1 MRKWTLTISVFV
13 IYTIIS
19 FYVKIIG
26 ENNIPGN
33 LALLTLIT
41 NDRPQYLNSVMI
53 IVSKY
58 GREYFW
64 LAIII
69 LLWIFGEEKEKKVS
83 MVMALGFIIAI
94 ILGELS
100 KLLIAQPRPNISF
113 HLISESPND
122 YSYPSGHALIVAT
135 GAIIALLTLPYI
147 ISIPL
152 LLESI
157 SVSYSRIYLGVHW
170 PIDIVGGWVLGLAI
184 ALLMNRI
191 NEKLDPFYK
200 ILIKIWNK
208 LISNL

>member
-1 MRKWTLTISVFV
+1 MRKWTLTISVFAL
-13 IYTIIS
+13 YMIIS

-26 ENNIPGN
+26 ENNIPSN
-33 LALLTLIT
+33 LALLTIVT
-41 NDRPQYLNSVMI
+41 NNRLQYLNNVMI

-69 LLWIFGEEKEKKVS
+69 LLWVFGEEKEKKVS
-83 MVMALGFIIAI
+83 ILMALGFIIAI
-94 ILGELS
+94 ILGETS

-152 LLESI
+152 LVESI

-170 PIDIVGGWVLGLAI
+170 PIDIVGGWILGLAI
-184 ALLMNRI
+184 ALLVYGI
-191 NEKLDPFYK
+191 NEKLDSLYK